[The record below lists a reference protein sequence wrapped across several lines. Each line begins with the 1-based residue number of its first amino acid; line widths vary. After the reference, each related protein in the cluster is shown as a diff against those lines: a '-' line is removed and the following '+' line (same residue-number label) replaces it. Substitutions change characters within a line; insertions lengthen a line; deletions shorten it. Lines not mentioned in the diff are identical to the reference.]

1 MERLD
6 RAENFRLQPRPFFVC
21 LRVCIH
27 AFFSSFLRDLGACC
41 VRSQSLGEHVQVH
54 RCTGSLHLF
63 RSGMCAGAQTRA
75 TATACCCRN
84 ACGKKP
90 AAVAVKP
97 FADGKLTVAAVESV
111 VRQAADMAERSD
123 YRGQCA
129 LAGPEV
135 TFKVTDHS
143 TTPATVLSGGRREI
157 CAAQR
162 DSAQAVDA
170 MGLKASVR
178 TGKLAVALNPDS
190 TKATV
195 KYESATTLTHQGQV
209 VMQLKC
215 VREEVLGVY
224 DGEIL
229 YAQALAT
236 CRPQ

>member
-1 MERLD
+1 MGPRTFACNGGHFLFVYGPAPMHFSPHLFAILALAAFVPQAWANMYKCTDAQGHSTYSD
-6 RAENFRLQPRPFFVC
+6 RAC
-21 LRVCIH
+21 
-27 AFFSSFLRDLGACC
+27 ALGPKPAPPPPPAA
-41 VRSQSLGEHVQVH
+41 V
-54 RCTGSLHLF
+54 
-63 RSGMCAGAQTRA
+63 A
-75 TATACCCRN
+75 TPAA
-84 ACGKKP
+84 KKP

-170 MGLKASVR
+170 MGLKATVR